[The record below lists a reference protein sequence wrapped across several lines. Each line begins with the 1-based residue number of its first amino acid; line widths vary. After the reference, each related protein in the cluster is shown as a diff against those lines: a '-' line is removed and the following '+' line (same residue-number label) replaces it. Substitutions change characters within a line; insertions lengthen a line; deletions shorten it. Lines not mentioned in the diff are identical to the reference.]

1 MSEQPVL
8 RIEQVE
14 KRFGLVEAV
23 KGVSLEIAR
32 GEFFALLGPS
42 GSGKTTLLRIVSG
55 LETPNRGRVEIGGR
69 DVTPLPPY
77 LRRIGMVFQDFLL
90 FPHKTVAENITFP
103 LKMQGRGAAEQKEQ
117 LDWILDFVHMPEL
130 AQRYPHQLSGRS
142 SAWRWPAA
150 WSPDQ
155 SCSCSTNRS
164 PTWTASCAGR
174 WRSRSAAIRR
184 SWRSPSST

>member
-23 KGVSLEIAR
+23 KGVGLEIAR

-69 DVTPLPPY
+69 DRGTSRPARAS
-77 LRRIGMVFQDFLL
+77 RRISVEPLSFDF
-90 FPHKTVAENITFP
+90 
-103 LKMQGRGAAEQKEQ
+103 
-117 LDWILDFVHMPEL
+117 
-130 AQRYPHQLSGRS
+130 
-142 SAWRWPAA
+142 
-150 WSPDQ
+150 
-155 SCSCSTNRS
+155 
-164 PTWTASCAGR
+164 
-174 WRSRSAAIRR
+174 
-184 SWRSPSST
+184 